1 MDEPDRLE
9 GLVRRAIGGDE
20 VALTILLT
28 ESRNRLCG
36 YLSGKIPRELGGRI
50 DADDITQEA
59 HVEVFR
65 HVRSFEPRGAE
76 SFDRWVRTNAL
87 RKLRDAIKARRADR
101 RGGGRLPVGALSAN
115 VEDSMIGL
123 LDLLA
128 GPDHTPSRSVARHEA
143 VAAVHAAL
151 DGLTAEYREAVWLVY
166 IEGRPV
172 AAAAEQMGRTE
183 RAVHNLCYKAKH
195 RLRELL
201 GSDSRFLS
209 SSG

>member
-1 MDEPDRLE
+1 MDQSDRMD
-9 GLVRRAIGGDE
+9 GLVRRAVAGDE

-28 ESRNRLCG
+28 ESRNALCG
-36 YLSGKIPRELGGRI
+36 YLSGKIPRELAGQI
-50 DADDITQEA
+50 DADDIAQEA

-65 HVRSFEPRGAE
+65 HLRSFEPRGAE
-76 SFDRWVRTNAL
+76 SFDRWVRTIAL

-101 RGGGRLPVGALSAN
+101 RGGGKLPVGALPAKM
-115 VEDSMIGL
+115 EDSMIGL

-143 VAAVHAAL
+143 VAAVRAAIE
-151 DGLTAEYREAVWLVY
+151 GLTAEYREAVWLVY

-172 AAAAEQMGRTE
+172 AAAAAEMGRTE

-195 RLRELL
+195 QLRELL
-201 GSDSRFLS
+201 GSHSRFLS